1 MLNRQER
8 GGLIGKHQIHET
20 DTGSPEV
27 QVALLS
33 TRIAQLTTHLKAN
46 RKDYSS
52 HRGLM
57 KMVSRRR
64 KLLNYLARVD
74 SERYAKLVGTLGLR
88 R

>member
-1 MLNRQER
+1 MLSREER
-8 GGLIGKHQIHET
+8 SGLIGKHQVHEK

-33 TRIAQLTTHLKAN
+33 TRITQLTTHLKGN

-57 KMVSRRR
+57 KLVSRRR
-64 KLLNYLARVD
+64 KLLNYLARTD
-74 SERYAKLVGTLGLR
+74 SERYAKLVGALGLR